1 MPMFVVYKVW
11 TYSDIDSLGG
21 LRRHGAHF
29 VQGLVAEWGD
39 MKKVGQIALEI
50 IIDQGEETH
59 VCHIT
64 IHDQTRCYVFCFAP
78 GPHP

>member
-1 MPMFVVYKVW
+1 
-11 TYSDIDSLGG
+11 
-21 LRRHGAHF
+21 
-29 VQGLVAEWGD
+29 